1 MAPDRFLPSLSLP
14 RATLL
19 ACGLLAAVAIP
30 AAPRDYAIDPLHTRV
45 LFSVDHLGYS
55 RALGTFSAPSGRLRF
70 DPRDW
75 RSAEVEVEIDLGSLD
90 LGDADWN
97 ARMLRRD
104 FFDAEQHPTA
114 RFRSTRVEPLEAG
127 GALIYGL
134 LSLRG
139 VSREVILEARLNRL
153 ARHPLTLRRTAGFS
167 ATATLSRSAFGMSA
181 WKSAVGDAV
190 SLTIE
195 VEATRARRAARG
207 DADDN
212 AEDAEDAEADSTL
225 PDAEAPVEPAGSVEP
240 VLTDNEE
247 SPDAMAQ

>member
-1 MAPDRFLPSLSLP
+1 MVPDPHPSSFRLP
-14 RATLL
+14 RVSVL
-19 ACGLLAAVAIP
+19 ACGLLIAAAVD
-30 AAPRDYAIDPLHTRV
+30 AAPRDYVIDPLHTRI

-104 FFDAEQHPTA
+104 FFDAERHPKA

-127 GALIYGL
+127 GARVHGV

-139 VSREVILEARLNRL
+139 VSHEVSLDARLNRL

-167 ATATLSRSAFGMSA
+167 ATAVLSRSAFGMSA
-181 WKSAVGDAV
+181 WRSAVGDTV
-190 SLTIE
+190 SLIIE
-195 VEATRARRAARG
+195 VEATRARRGAQAVGDDADEAGG
-207 DADDN
+207 DAI
-212 AEDAEDAEADSTL
+212 APPAEA
-225 PDAEAPVEPAGSVEP
+225 APSEP
-240 VLTDNEE
+240 VGRERPEPTAEE
-247 SPDAMAQ
+247 EIADAVAQ

>member
-1 MAPDRFLPSLSLP
+1 MAPDRSLPSLSLP

-19 ACGLLAAVAIP
+19 ACGLLAAAAIH
-30 AAPRDYAIDPLHTRV
+30 AAPRDYEIDPLHTRI

-75 RSAEVEVEIDLGSLD
+75 GSAEVEVEIDLTSLD

-104 FFDAEQHPTA
+104 FFDAERHPTA
-114 RFRSTRVEPLEAG
+114 RFRSTRVEPLETG
-127 GALIYGL
+127 GARIHGL
-134 LSLRG
+134 LDLRG
-139 VSREVILEARLNRL
+139 VSREVVLEARMNRL

-167 ATATLSRSAFGMSA
+167 ATATLSRGAFGMSA
-181 WKSAVGDAV
+181 WRSAVGDAV

-195 VEATRARRAARG
+195 VEAIRARRPAQG
-207 DADDN
+207 DADER
-212 AEDAEDAEADSTL
+212 AEVAEEDFTS
-225 PDAEAPVEPAGSVEP
+225 PDAEAPLEPAGSVEP
-240 VLTDNEE
+240 APTDDEE

>member
-1 MAPDRFLPSLSLP
+1 MAPDRSLPSFSLP

-75 RSAEVEVEIDLGSLD
+75 RSAEVEIEIDLGSLD
-90 LGDADWN
+90 LGDAGWN

-127 GALIYGL
+127 GALVHGL

-139 VSREVILEARLNRL
+139 VSREVTLEARLNRL

-190 SLTIE
+190 FLTIE
-195 VEATRARRAARG
+195 VEATRTRRGAQADG
-207 DADDN
+207 DDADE
-212 AEDAEDAEADSTL
+212 AGEDADTPSEQ
-225 PDAEAPVEPAGSVEP
+225 EAPPDPAGPEEP
-240 VLTDNEE
+240 EPIADEE
-247 SPDAMAQ
+247 LADAMAQ